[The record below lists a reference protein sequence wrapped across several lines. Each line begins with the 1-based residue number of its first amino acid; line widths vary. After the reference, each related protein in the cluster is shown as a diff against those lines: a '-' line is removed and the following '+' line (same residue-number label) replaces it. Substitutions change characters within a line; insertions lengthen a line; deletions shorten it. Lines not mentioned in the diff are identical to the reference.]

1 MLDPYSNYEIKKSFV
16 RIFNEDIESEDLLWH
31 VDEFNRIITVISGT
45 GWKLQFDNELPFLI
59 EKNALY
65 NVERETFHRLIKG
78 NDQLILKIEEY

>member
-45 GWKLQFDNELPFLI
+45 GWKLQFDNELPFPI
-59 EKNALY
+59 QKNDFY
-65 NVERETFHRLIKG
+65 NIERETFHRLIKG